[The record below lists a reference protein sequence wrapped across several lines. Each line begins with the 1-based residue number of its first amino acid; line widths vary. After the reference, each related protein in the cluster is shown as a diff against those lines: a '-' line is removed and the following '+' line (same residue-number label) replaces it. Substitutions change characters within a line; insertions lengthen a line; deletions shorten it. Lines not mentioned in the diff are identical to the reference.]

1 MKESKSVWKS
11 AYDNIPTT
19 EQSLDLDKQSPE
31 NLIDWLKMEQ
41 LRPYLPKEGI
51 IVEVGAGSGRL
62 LTRIGIENKTNYQL
76 IGLDYFSGSTKL
88 IKENILKFSLN
99 GTSIC
104 ADAFHLPLR
113 SNSVNAVVSGGLLEH
128 FNKEEIE
135 YIILEMTRILKP
147 DGLFYADIVP
157 EMSSLCRPVILTKHG
172 GYENTFTKEQWNTIL
187 NRNGLTET
195 KIFSGLVIPPNFY
208 GWYRSGLRLKL
219 MYKFKSIIK
228 RLDNTVWANML
239 GFTYYAFARKSRDL
253 LLSSGMKKTTE
264 RTEDIENYSKSM
276 I

>member
-1 MKESKSVWKS
+1 MKENKSEWES
-11 AYDNIPTT
+11 AYDKIPST

-62 LTRIGIENKTNYQL
+62 LTRIGIENKNKYQL
-76 IGLDYFSGSTKL
+76 IGLDYFAGSTKL
-88 IKENILKFSLN
+88 IKGNIFKFNLN

-104 ADAFHLPLR
+104 ADAYHLPIK
-113 SNSVNAVVSGGLLEH
+113 SNIVNAVVSGGLLEH
-128 FNKEEIE
+128 FNEYEINN
-135 YIILEMTRILKP
+135 IIQEMVRVLKP
-147 DGLFYADIVP
+147 NGLFYADIVP
-157 EMSSLCRPVILTKHG
+157 EKSSLCRPVILTKHG

-187 NRNGLTET
+187 NHNGLVDI

-208 GWYRSGLRLKL
+208 GWYRSGLQLKF
-219 MYKFKSIIK
+219 MYKLKSFIK

-239 GFTYYAFARKSRDL
+239 GFTYYAFARKSN
-253 LLSSGMKKTTE
+253 
-264 RTEDIENYSKSM
+264 ENSNL
-276 I
+276 ILQ

>member
-1 MKESKSVWKS
+1 MKENKSVWES
-11 AYDNIPTT
+11 AYDKIPSS

-62 LTRIGIENKTNYQL
+62 LARIGIENKTNYQL
-76 IGLDYFSGSTKL
+76 IGIDYFDGSTKL
-88 IKENILKFSLN
+88 IKENILKFNLN

-104 ADAFHLPLR
+104 ADAFHLPIK

-128 FNKEEIE
+128 FNEDEIE
-135 YIILEMTRILKP
+135 NIILEMARILKP

-157 EMSSLCRPVILTKHG
+157 EKSSLCRPVILTKHG

-187 NRNGLTET
+187 NHSGLVDI

-208 GWYRSGLRLKL
+208 GWYRSGLQLKF
-219 MYKFKSIIK
+219 MYKLKSFLNK
-228 RLDNTVWANML
+228 LDNTVWANML
-239 GFTYYAFARKSRDL
+239 GFTYYAFARKSIT
-253 LLSSGMKKTTE
+253 SPKE
-264 RTEDIENYSKSM
+264 RACNLKDKLK
-276 I
+276 